1 MNQSEKKFHEQQ
13 NEDSFTM
20 RMEKKYL
27 YMQIFI
33 AAAISCFVI
42 AVSIIALMD
51 HPTQN
56 DKIAIGISAILL
68 VSILIIPLI
77 IVKYVYTGFILKID
91 NRGIVFGNGRCTK
104 LIGLKKDYVFLP
116 WKNVY
121 AIINS
126 EWNYLTIPDYSF
138 LYIVTCKD
146 CSGSFKKTYSFP
158 IGYFSHED
166 RNILPDKVN
175 QYKPDFIKDKSEKYS
190 WIYKFVNENQ
200 DKKSEEIL
208 KKFEKEK

>member
-1 MNQSEKKFHEQQ
+1 MNQSEKKFYEQQ

-56 DKIAIGISAILL
+56 DKIAIGISAILM

>member
-1 MNQSEKKFHEQQ
+1 MNQSDKKFHEQQ

-42 AVSIIALMD
+42 AVSLIVLMD

-68 VSILIIPLI
+68 ASILIIPLI

>member
-68 VSILIIPLI
+68 ASILIIPLI

>member
-42 AVSIIALMD
+42 AVSLIVLMD

-68 VSILIIPLI
+68 ASILIIPLI

-91 NRGIVFGNGRCTK
+91 NMGIVFGNGRCTK

>member
-42 AVSIIALMD
+42 AVSLIVLMD

-68 VSILIIPLI
+68 ASILIIPLI

>member
-42 AVSIIALMD
+42 AVSLIVLMD

-68 VSILIIPLI
+68 ASILIIPLI

-91 NRGIVFGNGRCTK
+91 NRGVVFGNGRCTK

-166 RNILPDKVN
+166 GNILPDKVN

>member
-158 IGYFSHED
+158 IGYFLHED